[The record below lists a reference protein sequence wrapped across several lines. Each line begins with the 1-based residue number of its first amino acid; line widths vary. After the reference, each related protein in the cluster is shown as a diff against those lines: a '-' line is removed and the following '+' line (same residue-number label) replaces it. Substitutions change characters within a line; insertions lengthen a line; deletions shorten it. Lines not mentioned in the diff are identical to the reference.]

1 MSGALG
7 VLVVPA
13 PVVLV
18 VRTLVVARPVSSPGT
33 HAIHRL
39 STATSGTL
47 LVVIGVGAARAA
59 VRSTLGVLVVPA
71 PPVGTSGLVAR
82 PVSSPGTHAIHRLG
96 APRGGALPVV
106 IAVGAARA
114 IVSGVLGDLVRPA
127 ALVLGALQGPPVFT
141 EVAPVTVVLAGA
153 ASIAGPVPRAVHGL
167 GAARSRTRLVVVAV
181 GASRAAVGGVLG
193 HLVGLAP
200 QVPLRGALIVA
211 RPVSGPVPRTV
222 HRLRTARGRARGR
235 HVAVGAARAAVR
247 GAPGVLVV
255 SAPPVGASGLVA
267 PAVGA
272 PRSGAVH
279 RLGATRGGAGVLTVA
294 VPAASSTIGG
304 VGRVNVLAAL
314 PVLAA
319 RLVAPAVR
327 RPVPGTVHGLGAP
340 RLSAILVPVAV
351 GASGPTVRSGGG
363 VHVVPALLA
372 AAAGPEARPVPRAVR
387 CLGAAAGGALSVPVA
402 VGATGTSVRGGGGV
416 HVVPALLAA
425 GAAAVAR
432 PVPRAVLGLWAAA
445 GGALGLPGSRAQQAP
460 TRGLRLL
467 VPEFG
472 VVHGRLL
479 QGAPFRIGF
488 PVKRAVI
495 VPPRVPTTK
504 PTVPSVR
511 VGSR

>member
-1 MSGALG
+1 M
-7 VLVVPA
+7 
-13 PVVLV
+13 
-18 VRTLVVARPVSSPGT
+18 
-33 HAIHRL
+33 
-39 STATSGTL
+39 
-47 LVVIGVGAARAA
+47 
-59 VRSTLGVLVVPA
+59 
-71 PPVGTSGLVAR
+71 
-82 PVSSPGTHAIHRLG
+82 
-96 APRGGALPVV
+96 
-106 IAVGAARA
+106 
-114 IVSGVLGDLVRPA
+114 
-127 ALVLGALQGPPVFT
+127 
-141 EVAPVTVVLAGA
+141 
-153 ASIAGPVPRAVHGL
+153 
-167 GAARSRTRLVVVAV
+167 VVAV

-425 GAAAVAR
+425 GAAPVAR

-479 QGAPFRIGF
+479 QGAPWSSKGI
-488 PVKRAVI
+488 PVPRAVI
-495 VPPRVPTTK
+495 VPPRKIDRAQIDTTK
-504 PTVPSVR
+504 PTVPSSVR
-511 VGSR
+511 AGCRQAGGGFPGRGDVRFRRHVGGRVQTAPLAVLARAVRPPVPRALELPPGALDLDLVLGRRDPAERAREGGQGDDEEDGQDPDPPPPRARSLGATHTFPFLPRSQRFEQRKNQVPF